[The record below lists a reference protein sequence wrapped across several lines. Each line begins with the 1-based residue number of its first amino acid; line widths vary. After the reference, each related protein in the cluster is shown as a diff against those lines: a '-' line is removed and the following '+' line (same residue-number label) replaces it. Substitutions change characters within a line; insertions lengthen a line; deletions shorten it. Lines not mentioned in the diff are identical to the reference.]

1 MDICKE
7 EAFHNDSFEM
17 LSRIH
22 GPGKYESDVRGF
34 LNLIYMHKHMHNIS
48 YTYLDLRLIELELE

>member
-34 LNLIYMHKHMHNIS
+34 LIRIYMHKHMHNIS